1 MYDYNIDYNEHML
14 SYYPEVIKAIRE
26 FKALIATQ
34 SQQVESVYGELTK
47 ILLNAYVVD
56 ADDDTIEKWEEML
69 GIVPLP
75 QGDDDLETYLS
86 DRKETILAR
95 LYNTQ
100 SLNTASI
107 SEIVKI
113 FTGGEAVSYFK
124 NGTIHVLISP
134 PKNNKQYKFANV
146 EQELSRKVPA
156 HLMLNV
162 SRSYNTWGQVN
173 DGSTWDDVAKKHTN
187 WEDVLLWIK
196 AWETQI

>member
-56 ADDDTIEKWEEML
+56 ADEDTIEQWEEML

-75 QGDDDLETYLS
+75 QGDDDRETYLS

-113 FTGGEAVSYFK
+113 FTGGESVSYFK
-124 NGTIHVLISP
+124 DGTIHVFISP

-146 EQELSRKVPA
+146 EQELSNKIPA

-162 SRSYNTWGQVN
+162 SRNYNTWSQVN
-173 DGSTWDDVAKKHTN
+173 DGSTWDDVAKKYVN
-187 WEDVLLWIK
+187 WEEVLIWIK
-196 AWETQI
+196 AWDTQL